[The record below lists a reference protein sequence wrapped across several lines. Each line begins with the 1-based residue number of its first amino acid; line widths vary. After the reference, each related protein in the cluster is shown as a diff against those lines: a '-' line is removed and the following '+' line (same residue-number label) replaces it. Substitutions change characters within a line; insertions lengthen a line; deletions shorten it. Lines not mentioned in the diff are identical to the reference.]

1 MTGIDYSFLRLK
13 TDFATAKYD
22 KMVDSEYFYKGGIC
36 LHPLERY
43 LQISYSDVDVA
54 FAEDYKVEI
63 IDCSE
68 NVLLDISDKVYISE
82 RQDNDGIY
90 RISFEILPIQQD
102 FYYQKLYLKFTHTA
116 STLVLYSNEFILTA
130 SELENTFR
138 LDYKSYSNYKGT
150 NYPLADYYQSIRLF
164 GYFNAISEKK
174 DSKVYTE
181 LNGQI
186 RKSRVIQSFESE
198 YAIDE
203 INTFV
208 YERLA
213 VALENDLVYLN
224 GAKCEVIEVV
234 GVGERQG
241 KSNNFEANFKAQ
253 INETETYLDSN
264 QIAPIFNYTSLEP
277 LGFYTLASFPT
288 DAIAIFNYDIF
299 GGGTIRLYDY
309 DTDVLIDSLT
319 ISITDNQF
327 NATFPILANGNYYML
342 FDSGLVSNIFGD
354 TLAITDKE
362 TWKFSIADG
371 EYESTEYDN
380 TEYLIN

>member
-13 TDFATAKYD
+13 TDFASAKYD
-22 KMVDSEYFYKGGIC
+22 KMVDSEYYYKGGIC

-43 LQISYSDVDVA
+43 LQISYSDVNVA

-63 IDCSE
+63 IDCNE
-68 NVLLDISDKVYISE
+68 NVLLDISDKVYIAE

-90 RISFEILPIQQD
+90 RISFEILPIEQD

-116 STLVLYSNEFILTA
+116 STLVLYSNEFLLTA
-130 SELENTFR
+130 EELENTFR

-164 GYFNAISEKK
+164 GYFNAINEKK

-181 LNGQI
+181 LNGQL

-198 YAIDE
+198 FVIDE

-224 GAKCEVIEVV
+224 GSKCEVIETL
-234 GVGERQG
+234 GAGERQG
-241 KSNNFEANFKAQ
+241 KSNNFEATFKAQ
-253 INETETYLDSN
+253 INETETYTDVN
-264 QIAPIFNYTSLEP
+264 QIAPIFNYLTLEP
-277 LGFYTLASFPT
+277 LGFYTLDSLPS
-288 DAIAIFNYDIF
+288 DVIATFNYNL
-299 GGGTIRLYDY
+299 TSLVYLKLYNY
-309 DTDVLIDSLT
+309 DTDSF
-319 ISITDNQF
+319 ISNLSVTITDNELT
-327 NATFPILANGNYYML
+327 AILPTLANGNYYFTFKVINL
-342 FDSGLVSNIFGD
+342 FNEVLEV
-354 TLAITDKE
+354 TDKDV
-362 TWKFSIADG
+362 WKFSIADG

-380 TEYLIN
+380 TQYLIN

>member
-13 TDFATAKYD
+13 TDFASAKYD
-22 KMVDSEYFYKGGIC
+22 KMVDSEYYYNGGIC

-43 LQISYSDVDVA
+43 LQISYSDVNVA
-54 FAEDYKVEI
+54 FAEDYRVEI
-63 IDCSE
+63 IDCEE
-68 NVLLDISDKVYISE
+68 NLLLDISNKVYISE

-116 STLVLYSNEFILTA
+116 STLVLYSNEFLLTA
-130 SELENTFR
+130 GELGNTFR

-164 GYFNAISEKK
+164 GYFNGIAEKK

-181 LNGQI
+181 INGQL

-198 YAIDE
+198 YVIDE

-213 VALENDLVYLN
+213 VALENDLVYIN
-224 GAKCEVIEVV
+224 GAKCEIIDTLGPE
-234 GVGERQG
+234 ERKG
-241 KSNNFEANFKAQ
+241 KSNLIGATFKAQ

-264 QIAPIFNYTSLEP
+264 QIAPQFNYTSLSP
-277 LGFYTLASFPT
+277 LYVYTLSSLPSDAFATFNYNLTSVNYLKLYNSDT
-288 DAIAIFNYDIF
+288 DA
-299 GGGTIRLYDY
+299 
-309 DTDVLIDSLT
+309 LISDLT
-319 ISITDNQF
+319 ATITDNEF
-327 NATFPILANGNYYML
+327 TAVLPILANGNYYFTFSVTSVFNEVL
-342 FDSGLVSNIFGD
+342 EV
-354 TLAITDKE
+354 TDKE
-362 TWKFSIADG
+362 IWKFSIADG
-371 EYESTEYDN
+371 EFDN
-380 TEYLIN
+380 TEFDNLEFLVN

>member
-13 TDFATAKYD
+13 TDFATAKHD
-22 KMVDSEYFYKGGIC
+22 KMVDSEYYYNGGIC

-43 LQISYSDVDVA
+43 LQISYSDVNVA
-54 FAEDYKVEI
+54 FAEDYRVEI
-63 IDCSE
+63 IDCNE
-68 NVLLDISDKVYISE
+68 NVLLDISEKVYIAE

-116 STLVLYSNEFILTA
+116 STLVLYSNEFLLTA
-130 SELENTFR
+130 GELGNTFR

-164 GYFNAISEKK
+164 GYFNGIAEKK

-181 LNGQI
+181 INGQL

-198 YAIDE
+198 YVIDE

-213 VALENDLVYLN
+213 VALENDLVYIN
-224 GAKCEVIEVV
+224 GSKCEIIDNLGTE
-234 GVGERQG
+234 ERKG
-241 KSNNFEANFKAQ
+241 KSNLFGASLKAQ

-264 QIAPIFNYTSLEP
+264 QIAQIFNYTSLSP
-277 LGFYTLASFPT
+277 LGFYTLDSLPT
-288 DAIAIFNYDIF
+288 DANAIFNFDLTSVSYLK
-299 GGGTIRLYDY
+299 LYDY
-309 DTDVLIDSLT
+309 DTDILISDLT
-319 ISITDNQF
+319 AVITNNEISDTL
-327 NATFPILANGNYYML
+327 PILANGNYYFTFSVTNNFSEVL
-342 FDSGLVSNIFGD
+342 EL
-354 TLAITDKE
+354 TDKDI
-362 TWKFSIADG
+362 WKFSIADG
-371 EYESTEYDN
+371 EFESTEFDN
-380 TEYLIN
+380 TQFLVN

>member
-13 TDFATAKYD
+13 TDFALAKLD
-22 KMVDSEYFYKGGIC
+22 KMVDSEYYYKGGIC

-68 NVLLDISDKVYISE
+68 NVLLDISDKVYIAE

-90 RISFEILPIQQD
+90 RISFEILPIDQD
-102 FYYQKLYLKFTHTA
+102 FYYQKIYLKFTHTA
-116 STLVLYSNEFILTA
+116 STLVLYSNEFLLTA
-130 SELENTFR
+130 GELANTFR

-164 GYFNAISEKK
+164 GYFNAINEKK

-181 LNGQI
+181 LNGQL

-198 YAIDE
+198 YVIDE

-224 GAKCEVIEVV
+224 GSKCEVIDTLGAE
-234 GVGERQG
+234 ERKG
-241 KSNNFEANFKAQ
+241 KSNLIGASFKAQ
-253 INETETYLDSN
+253 INESEIYLDSN
-264 QIAPIFNYTSLEP
+264 QIAPIFNYTSLSP
-277 LGFYTLASFPT
+277 LGIYTLSGLPT
-288 DAIAIFNYDIF
+288 DANASFNYDL
-299 GGGTIRLYDY
+299 TSVVYLKLYDY
-309 DTDVLIDSLT
+309 ETDAFINSLMVSIIDNEFTATLPTLT
-319 ISITDNQF
+319 NGKYYF
-327 NATFPILANGNYYML
+327 TFKVI
-342 FDSGLVSNIFGD
+342 NIFNE
-354 TLAITDKE
+354 TLEVTDKDIWSFE
-362 TWKFSIADG
+362 VKDG
-371 EYESTEYDN
+371 VYDSTIYN
-380 TEYLIN
+380 NSQYLTV